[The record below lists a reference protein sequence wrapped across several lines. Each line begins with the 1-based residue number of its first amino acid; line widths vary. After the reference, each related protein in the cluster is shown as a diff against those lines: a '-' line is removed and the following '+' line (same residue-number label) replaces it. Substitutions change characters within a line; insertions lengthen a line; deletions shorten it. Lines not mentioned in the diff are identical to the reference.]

1 MRTIIAGSRTITEI
15 ETVAAAVAASGFEI
29 TEVVCGGARG
39 VDLLGAQWA
48 LEHGVTV
55 NSAFSAEWRDITTP
69 GAVIKVTKQGRR
81 YNAMAGFDR
90 NQKMVDYAE
99 ALIAVWD
106 GHSPGTRD
114 VINRARARG
123 LKVFIQVEA

>member
-1 MRTIIAGSRTITEI
+1 MRVIIAGSRTITEI
-15 ETVAAAVAASGFEI
+15 ETVTAAIAASGFEI

-48 LEHGVTV
+48 LGHGVPV
-55 NSAFSAEWRDITTP
+55 NALFTAKWQDLDAP
-69 GAVIKVTKQGRR
+69 GAVVKTDKRGRK

-99 ALIAVWD
+99 GLVAVWD

-114 VINRARARG
+114 VLNRARARG
-123 LKVFIQVEA
+123 LKVFVQVEV

>member
-1 MRTIIAGSRTITEI
+1 MRVIIAGSRTITEI

-29 TEVVCGGARG
+29 TAGVSGGARG

-48 LEHGVTV
+48 LENGVPVKT
-55 NSAFSAEWRDITTP
+55 FSAEWRDITAP

-81 YNAMAGFDR
+81 YNARAGFDR
-90 NQKMVDYAE
+90 NQKMADYAE

-106 GHSPGTRD
+106 GRSPGTRD
-114 VINRARARG
+114 MIDRARARG
-123 LKVFIQVEA
+123 LRVFIYTEV